1 MFAWGRAVRRRRAK
15 QAAWN
20 DRGTADGTEEKG
32 SEQGMEWSAAV
43 VSAMGGVQLEGEDFQ
58 EAAKRPRRPEIN
70 SGPGA
75 RQRRVRSQEINSAG
89 CAAGVGAEK

>member
-20 DRGTADGTEEKG
+20 DSGPEEQG
-32 SEQGMEWSAAV
+32 SEQVMEWSP
-43 VSAMGGVQLEGEDFQ
+43 AMGGVQLEGEDCQ

-70 SGPGA
+70 SGPESTASGPGMYL
-75 RQRRVRSQEINSAG
+75 VPEL
-89 CAAGVGAEK
+89 AGVAGRQEATTGPGHRK